1 MWEETV
7 SFQTT
12 GNNVNNAEQWLAC
25 ALYVDYHEP
34 RQKKRQQ
41 EITNENKKATTTPK
55 EAGDVLFNG
64 CDLCLLKIYHNRF

>member
-25 ALYVDYHEP
+25 ALYVDYLEP
-34 RQKKRQQ
+34 RQKKEAER
-41 EITNENKKATTTPK
+41 NNKSEQKGNNDTQ
-55 EAGDVLFNG
+55 
-64 CDLCLLKIYHNRF
+64 RSR

>member
-41 EITNENKKATTTPK
+41 EITNNNDTQ
-55 EAGDVLFNG
+55 
-64 CDLCLLKIYHNRF
+64 RSR